1 MKHLGF
7 TIQFLVLLVAIPL
20 LMYAGIF
27 HNDKD
32 TTVKTPVENEASLS
46 KVSSKAFVESM
57 HFQMV
62 IN

>member
-7 TIQFLVLLVAIPL
+7 TLQFLVLLVAIPL

-32 TTVKTPVENEASLS
+32 ATVKAPVENETSYS
-46 KVSSKAFVESM
+46 KVSHNTLVDAI
-57 HFQMV
+57 HFQTMV
-62 IN
+62 N